1 MSNDS
6 IAPATR
12 TGPAPVAVV
21 NPLPAASLPGS
32 GRQAPEPHIIGTG
45 SSGGTGADVLHGA
58 ASQVVAA
65 LPGDNSFAFQFD
77 KQTGM
82 TIVKVYNKAT
92 GELVRQIPTEEIVR
106 IAQILR
112 QEEHQPVLDVK
123 A

>member
-1 MSNDS
+1 MNNDG
-6 IAPATR
+6 IAPAPR
-12 TGPAPVAVV
+12 AGSAPIAAV
-21 NPLPAASLPGS
+21 NPLPAVSLPGS
-32 GRQAPEPHIIGTG
+32 GRQAPELHVAG
-45 SSGGTGADVLHGA
+45 SGGTGADVLHSA
-58 ASQVVAA
+58 ARQVVAA

-112 QEEHQPVLDVK
+112 QEEQQPVLDVK